1 MDEAR
6 RKLTSNRGIRI
17 KPKVFFKK
25 ILFPVALPFSQPS

>member
-25 ILFPVALPFSQPS
+25 ILFPVALLFSQPS